1 MEKQFEFQLSNKSYE
16 NLQTYSK
23 ILNKDINTIIDEALN
38 QYFEKNEQKL
48 QSAKTLEADSSMT
61 NLDYEEFWEDVDI

>member
-23 ILNKDINTIIDEALN
+23 ILNKDMNTIIDEALN

-48 QSAKTLEADSSMT
+48 QSAKTLEAHSSMT